1 MITIQGP
8 RHCGSGPR
16 GAMHE
21 TEQERLDRLQ
31 QAAEEVRS
39 HLVVLRGGA
48 PFLSPLDGRLL
59 LEWLEAGIGVPAIL
73 RALEHAALKRREKRV
88 RAPLSL
94 RSVRSRVKKARQ
106 PVLPE
111 HPDSGLSTLVEAL
124 RGEADPLVR
133 QAAEELAG
141 LRGSGDGL
149 ARQALAVVRRY
160 HQAAW
165 DQADRESLLAVATE
179 DLQDLRD
186 KLDDKQ
192 WTAAL
197 EEVARDKLRARQPLL
212 SATAIWDSLAP

>member
-1 MITIQGP
+1 MTD
-8 RHCGSGPR
+8 
-16 GAMHE
+16 HE
-21 TEQERLDRLQ
+21 SSELDRLQ

-73 RALEHAALKRREKRV
+73 RALEHAAARRRDKRV

-94 RSVRSRVKKARQ
+94 RSVRARVTKARHR
-106 PVLPE
+106 VLPVE
-111 HPDSGLSTLVEAL
+111 HEGSLATLVEAL
-124 RGEADPLVR
+124 RGEADPLVQ

-141 LRGSGDGL
+141 LRGSGDEL
-149 ARQALAVVRRY
+149 AREALAVVRRF
-160 HQAAW
+160 HEDAW
-165 DQADRESLLAVATE
+165 AQADRDSLIALATDE
-179 DLQDLRD
+179 LQDLRG

-212 SATAIWDSLAP
+212 SATAIWDSLSP

>member
-1 MITIQGP
+1 M
-8 RHCGSGPR
+8 S
-16 GAMHE
+16 E
-21 TEQERLDRLQ
+21 TESERLDRLQ

-73 RALEHAALKRREKRV
+73 RALEHAAAKRREKRV
-88 RAPLSL
+88 RTPLSL
-94 RSVRSRVKKARQ
+94 RSVRRRVTRARQ

-111 HPDSGLSTLVEAL
+111 QTPGSLGTLVDAL
-124 RGEADPLVR
+124 RGQADPLVQR
-133 QAAEELAG
+133 AAEELAG
-141 LRGSGDGL
+141 LRGSGDEL

-160 HQAAW
+160 HQDAW
-165 DQADRESLLAVATE
+165 DLADRESLLALADAE
-179 DLQDLRD
+179 LQDLRD

-212 SATAIWDSLAP
+212 SAAAIWDSLSS